1 MKREEKKQTID
12 KEANASMSHS
22 SNSMHQKRQ
31 WTAESATQKPVAAE
45 AKKDTTPKKPTPK
58 YEDDLA
64 FEEKKIAPNAYTYNN
79 QASTYNAQQ
88 AKPVSKSS
96 TPTFS

>member
-1 MKREEKKQTID
+1 MKREEKKQNID

-31 WTAESATQKPVAAE
+31 WTAESATQKPAAE
-45 AKKDTTPKKPTPK
+45 AKKDTTPKKSTPK

-64 FEEKKIAPNAYTYNN
+64 FEEKKMAPSAYTYNN
-79 QASTYNAQQ
+79 QGSN
-88 AKPVSKSS
+88 
-96 TPTFS
+96 

>member
-1 MKREEKKQTID
+1 MKREEKKQTIE

-31 WTAESATQKPVAAE
+31 WTAESATQKPAAE

-64 FEEKKIAPNAYTYNN
+64 FEEKKIAPSAYTYNN
-79 QASTYNAQQ
+79 QASTYNAQPT
-88 AKPVSKSS
+88 KPVATSS

>member
-1 MKREEKKQTID
+1 MKREEKKQTIE

-31 WTAESATQKPVAAE
+31 WTAESATQKPAAE

-64 FEEKKIAPNAYTYNN
+64 FEEKKIAPSAYTYNN
-79 QASTYNAQQ
+79 QASTYNA
-88 AKPVSKSS
+88 
-96 TPTFS
+96 